1 MVNESIQR
9 VAIWSG
15 RLRFAHWLMA
25 SASIV
30 LLLSGWLSPRAPALA
45 VPLRDAHVIAGY
57 GLVLALLLRGYL
69 LLFGRAAEHL
79 RDLLPRGLQLRAAG
93 QTLRFYLS
101 LGRAPLPAWYAHN
114 PFWSPLYLVLLAMLS
129 WQALTGLALEHV
141 FDAGLRS
148 WRWHTALAE
157 PIAIVIALH
166 VAAVFVHDL
175 KGSGGDTSAMISG
188 YRCFRTGTS
197 GTPVVKQ
204 HAVSLDA
211 LLRDRKKSGR

>member
-1 MVNESIQR
+1 MANETVQR

-25 SASIV
+25 SATLV
-30 LLLSGWLSPRAPALA
+30 LLLSGWLLHLAPALA
-45 VPLRDAHVIAGY
+45 VPLLDAHLAAGY

-69 LLFGRAAEHL
+69 LLFGRAAEHW
-79 RDLLPRGLQLRAAG
+79 RDLLPHGPQLRAAA
-93 QTLRFYLS
+93 QTLRFYVT

-114 PFWSPLYLVLLAMLS
+114 PLWSPVYLALLAMLS
-129 WQALTGLALEHV
+129 WQAFTGLALDQV
-141 FDAGLRS
+141 FDVGLRA

-175 KGSGGDTSAMISG
+175 KGGGADTSAMISG
-188 YRCFRTGTS
+188 YRCFRTGTP
-197 GTPVVKQ
+197 GTPVVQ
-204 HAVSLDA
+204 RHTVSLDA
-211 LLRDRKKSGR
+211 LLRDRKKSGQ